1 MTNKPFWMVTATG
14 KQGTTFTKQVYIYYF
29 PNGEKELKYKLVCLR
44 YCLDN
49 AGFLYVDAS
58 NSIHFKRRKDAM
70 GWQQIPAELMME
82 FFLLLFEKELQPGE
96 IYEGKKWYA
105 ATQ

>member
-1 MTNKPFWMVTATG
+1 
-14 KQGTTFTKQVYIYYF
+14 
-29 PNGEKELKYKLVCLR
+29 
-44 YCLDN
+44 
-49 AGFLYVDAS
+49 
-58 NSIHFKRRKDAM
+58 M